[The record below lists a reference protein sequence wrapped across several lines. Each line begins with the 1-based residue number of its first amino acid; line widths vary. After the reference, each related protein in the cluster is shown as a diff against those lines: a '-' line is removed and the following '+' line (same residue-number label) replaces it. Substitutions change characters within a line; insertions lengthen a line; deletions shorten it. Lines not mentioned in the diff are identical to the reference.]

1 MGRRPLQRTLPGL
14 NPSLLVAALPPRLES
29 GISFLYYAAFGPAPG
44 LSSLL
49 PWPFTGYGIDPFH
62 HSSNRCGWISCRYSF
77 NICRANPWSDFSPVL
92 ELTAASSIASAEQES
107 LLIRPVMPYARLWK
121 PIHPRQG
128 ERQLNKTMRIREEL
142 WLD

>member
-49 PWPFTGYGIDPFH
+49 PWPFACEIQTLLFP
-62 HSSNRCGWISCRYSF
+62 HS
-77 NICRANPWSDFSPVL
+77 
-92 ELTAASSIASAEQES
+92 
-107 LLIRPVMPYARLWK
+107 
-121 PIHPRQG
+121 
-128 ERQLNKTMRIREEL
+128 LNKSLQLTQS
-142 WLD
+142 